1 MWMSTLPNMISRAWW
16 ATSCI
21 WVAPCI
27 WLECKGSWWECV
39 ANHRCFKKN
48 NRHPKKIEGPP
59 REILPNFEAWGSKL
73 PILDEKVRV
82 GLPSPRGQGRLPC
95 FGVFGSCG
103 LVLAISWI
111 WLNVFDK
118 QNWVSLN
125 ATLGR
130 GSVGPWVPRFG
141 VMLCKLWSTKTE
153 INW

>member
-1 MWMSTLPNMISRAWW
+1 MQHFFFLLAKYAEYYRFYEMENFR
-16 ATSCI
+16 
-21 WVAPCI
+21 
-27 WLECKGSWWECV
+27 KGHGSGECV

-103 LVLAISWI
+103 LVLAIFWM

>member
-1 MWMSTLPNMISRAWW
+1 MDDEDVDVYFAKHDIQSVVSDILYLGSTVHLARMQR
-16 ATSCI
+16 
-21 WVAPCI
+21 V
-27 WLECKGSWWECV
+27 LVCV

-103 LVLAISWI
+103 LVLAIS
-111 WLNVFDK
+111 
-118 QNWVSLN
+118 
-125 ATLGR
+125 
-130 GSVGPWVPRFG
+130 
-141 VMLCKLWSTKTE
+141 
-153 INW
+153 